1 MEKQYP
7 ILIYGVFLPE
17 GENHSIIENKLSSET
32 PVILTGF
39 DMFAGIGLPKVFEGT
54 GSIKAHLV
62 TFKENFYEKM
72 LTKMDWVTSVSDEN
86 SANIRILHTF
96 ELNNETVEAWIY
108 INNKN
113 KSSEFATPDRLISDG
128 DWARAYKERKQRLK
142 TI

>member
-1 MEKQYP
+1 
-7 ILIYGVFLPE
+7 
-17 GENHSIIENKLSSET
+17 
-32 PVILTGF
+32 
-39 DMFAGIGLPKVFEGT
+39 
-54 GSIKAHLV
+54 
-62 TFKENFYEKM
+62 M